1 MMSSNVEAFLR
12 FSEEGE
18 RAGTVLAEFVRPGT
32 RTFEEIDGQTMSS
45 RLPCMVCKTRPDI
58 PTAFVAIRAA
68 EGATCHLP
76 MPLCSECA
84 YQSPAYLQRI
94 VRRQLRGLMPTAV
107 IEFVMDSE
115 PDYAG

>member
-18 RAGTVLAEFVRPGT
+18 RAGTVLAEFVRSGT

-58 PTAFVAIRAA
+58 PIAFVDIRAA
-68 EGATCHLP
+68 ETRLATCP
-76 MPLCSECA
+76 CPSAASARISPRRIYRESCA
-84 YQSPAYLQRI
+84 
-94 VRRQLRGLMPTAV
+94 GNCG
-107 IEFVMDSE
+107 D
-115 PDYAG
+115 